1 MFRDRTLGNFETRID
16 TETQTRRALPAGNTS
31 PRFPHCIYFLWITI
45 VIIMSMAIV
54 IMILTRMNRSAVETE
69 TPSPG
74 CSEQEEEEQVSR
86 HLPGGSSQFPTGETL
101 HTELEEES
109 GHGSVSRKATSPRQS
124 SGQVSSP
131 RQGSSP
137 GQGPSPRRGA
147 GGRMADHDKDCERPL
162 GESTDHGDQRR

>member
-1 MFRDRTLGNFETRID
+1 MGRDRTLGNFETRID
-16 TETQTRRALPAGNTS
+16 TETQTRRALPPGDTS
-31 PRFPHCIYFLWITI
+31 PRSLWITRI
-45 VIIMSMAIV
+45 VMSMSIVVMILIAIV
-54 IMILTRMNRSAVETE
+54 ITRMDRSAVETE

-74 CSEQEEEEQVSR
+74 CSEQEEEQTSR

-109 GHGSVSRKATSPRQS
+109 AHGSVSRRAASPRQS
-124 SGQVSSP
+124 SRPVSSP

-147 GGRMADHDKDCERPL
+147 GPRLADDHDKDCERPL
-162 GESTDHGDQRR
+162 VESTDHGEHRR

>member
-1 MFRDRTLGNFETRID
+1 
-16 TETQTRRALPAGNTS
+16 
-31 PRFPHCIYFLWITI
+31 
-45 VIIMSMAIV
+45 MAIV
-54 IMILTRMNRSAVETE
+54 IMMLIAIVIMRMTRSAVETE

-74 CSEQEEEEQVSR
+74 CSEQEEEDQVSR

-124 SGQVSSP
+124 SRQVSSP

-147 GGRMADHDKDCERPL
+147 GARLADHDKDCERPL
-162 GESTDHGDQRR
+162 GESTDHRDHHR

>member
-1 MFRDRTLGNFETRID
+1 M
-16 TETQTRRALPAGNTS
+16 LPDVVNMD
-31 PRFPHCIYFLWITI
+31 
-45 VIIMSMAIV
+45 IIMSLTMVIMMPIAIV
-54 IMILTRMNRSAVETE
+54 ITRMNRSAVETE

-74 CSEQEEEEQVSR
+74 CSEQEEQQVGR

-109 GHGSVSRKATSPRQS
+109 AHGSVSRRAASPRQS
-124 SGQVSSP
+124 SRPVSSP

-147 GGRMADHDKDCERPL
+147 GPRLADHDKDCERPL
-162 GESTDHGDQRR
+162 VESTDHGEHRR